1 MRRRSLPA
9 AALLLL
15 AVAASFTSGI
25 AQSSTAESS
34 ESAEFSTSGIAQSSS
49 AAAAAAERLA
59 GENQHAWVQKL
70 CALMAIPSVSSDPA
84 RRKDVVEAAD
94 RTAGLMTEV
103 GPTHHHLIQRIEP
116 SQPQDSSAVAD
127 R

>member
-15 AVAASFTSGI
+15 AAAASFTSGV
-25 AQSSTAESS
+25 
-34 ESAEFSTSGIAQSSS
+34 AQSSS
-49 AAAAAAERLA
+49 AAADAAERLA
-59 GENQHAWVQKL
+59 GENQLAWVQKL

-103 GPTHHHLIQRIEP
+103 GLHTTTSTNALNPRSRKSPRL
-116 SQPQDSSAVAD
+116 
-127 R
+127 